1 MDLQSI
7 WIKMFPM
14 LQIFSN
20 EQRET
25 IKSAVFATLGNC
37 DIQEKGL
44 TTDIVISE
52 DVNQKAISMF
62 FIAKKVEGLSDKSLK
77 YYQIVIRRLL
87 SVIQKPVNSMTTDDI
102 RYYLAIRQIE
112 DKISLTSIDNERR
125 IINSFFEWLA
135 LEDYVQKN
143 IVKSI
148 KKIRFKKK
156 KKKAFTPVEVSKIK
170 DACMSFNSEEKRKR
184 ALALVEVLLSTGC
197 RVGEISGLTI
207 DNIDFDIGTAVVLG
221 KGNKERTVYLND
233 VAKMRLKEYWACRDN
248 QSPYC
253 FSSVSQGGK
262 KTLNGQMY
270 VRGIEQLVND
280 LGKTAGIPNC
290 HPHRFRRTMAS
301 EAIKRGMSVID
312 VQRILG
318 HESLETTKIYL
329 DLDDSSLKFLH
340 QKYL

>member
-1 MDLQSI
+1 MDLQSV

-14 LQIFSN
+14 LQGFNN

-25 IKSAVFATLGNC
+25 IKSAVFASLGNC
-37 DIQEKGL
+37 EISEINVS
-44 TTDIVISE
+44 TDIVVSE
-52 DVNQKAISMF
+52 EKNQRAISMF
-62 FIAKKVEGLSDKSLK
+62 FIAKKVEGLSDKTLK
-77 YYQIVIRRLL
+77 YYRQVINKLFRVV
-87 SVIQKPVNSMTTDDI
+87 SKPVDLMVTDDI

-135 LEDYVQKN
+135 LEDYVHKN
-143 IVKSI
+143 IVKPI

-156 KKKAFTPVEVSKIK
+156 KKKAFTPVEISKIK
-170 DACMSFNSEEKRKR
+170 DACLSLKTEEKQKR
-184 ALALVEVLLSTGC
+184 ALALIEVLLSTGC

-207 DNIDFDIGTAVVLG
+207 DNIDLDIGTAVVLG

-233 VAKMRLKEYWACRDN
+233 VSKMRLKEYWACRDI

-253 FSSVSQGGK
+253 FSSVAQGK
-262 KTLNGQMY
+262 KTLSGQ
-270 VRGIEQLVND
+270 VLIRGIETLVQE
-280 LGKTAGIPNC
+280 LGKIAGVPNC

-301 EAIKRGMSVID
+301 EAIKRGMSIID

>member
-1 MDLQSI
+1 MDLQSV

-14 LQIFSN
+14 LQVFNN
-20 EQRET
+20 EQREI
-25 IKSAVFATLGNC
+25 IKSAMFATLGNC
-37 DIQEKGL
+37 EISEINL
-44 TTDIVISE
+44 STDIVLSE
-52 DVNQKAISMF
+52 DKNQRAISMF
-62 FIAKKVEGLSDKSLK
+62 FIAKKVEGLSDKTLK
-77 YYQIVIRRLL
+77 YYRGVINKLFMVV
-87 SVIQKPVNSMTTDDI
+87 SKPIDLMVTDDI

-125 IINSFFEWLA
+125 VINSFFEWLA

-156 KKKAFTPVEVSKIK
+156 KKKAFSPVEISKIK
-170 DACMSFNSEEKRKR
+170 DACMELKTKEQRKR
-184 ALALVEVLLSTGC
+184 AIAIVETLLSTGC
-197 RVGEISGLTI
+197 RVGEISGLTVE
-207 DNIDFDIGTAVVLG
+207 NIDLDIGIATVLG

-233 VAKMRLKEYWACRDN
+233 VSKMRIKEYWACRDI

-253 FSSVSQGGK
+253 FSSVAQGK
-262 KTLNGQMY
+262 KTLSGQI
-270 VRGIEQLVND
+270 RISGIEILIRE
-280 LGKTAGIPNC
+280 LGKIAGVPNC

-301 EAIKRGMSVID
+301 EAIKRGMSLID

-329 DLDDSSLKFLH
+329 DLDDSNLKFSH

>member
-1 MDLQSI
+1 MDLQSV

-14 LQIFSN
+14 LQVFNS

-25 IKSAVFATLGNC
+25 IKSAVFAALGNC
-37 DIQEKGL
+37 EISEINVS
-44 TTDIVISE
+44 TDIVVSE
-52 DVNQKAISMF
+52 EKNQRAISMF
-62 FIAKKVEGLSDKSLK
+62 FIAKKVEGLSDKTLK
-77 YYQIVIRRLL
+77 YYRGTINKLFNV
-87 SVIQKPVNSMTTDDI
+87 VPKPVDLMTTDDI

-112 DKISLTSIDNERR
+112 DKVSLTSIDNERR

-143 IVKSI
+143 IVKPI

-156 KKKAFTPVEVSKIK
+156 KKKAFTPVEISKIK
-170 DACMSFNSEEKRKR
+170 DACLSLKSEEQRKR
-184 ALALVEVLLSTGC
+184 ALALIEVLLSTGC
-197 RVGEISGLTI
+197 RVGEISGLTV
-207 DNIDFDIGTAVVLG
+207 DNIDLDIGTAVVLG

-233 VAKMRLKEYWACRDN
+233 VSKMRLKEYWACRDS

-253 FSSVSQGGK
+253 FSSVAQGK
-262 KTLNGQMY
+262 KTLSGQMY
-270 VRGIEQLVND
+270 ISGIEILVRE
-280 LGKTAGIPNC
+280 LGKTAGVPNC

-318 HESLETTKIYL
+318 HESLETTRIYL